1 MIFFLFQKPK
11 ENSKLSLRVRF
22 KIVARIYTPDGKRLN
37 SMQRGLNI
45 IVFDDGTVHKF
56 LMK

>member
-1 MIFFLFQKPK
+1 MRFA
-11 ENSKLSLRVRF
+11 SLLYNCPMMAAQRNM
-22 KIVARIYTPDGKRLN
+22 RIYSPDGKRLN